1 MLASIHIRMRNSCNK
16 KINVNKKQKQ
26 TIQSPLSIFND
37 HITIA
42 ENHLK
47 NQSTVTATSIQN
59 SISIRRTPFL
69 VNQWSI
75 FTFITFFNDT
85 KIPRIFISLL
95 CFHSFCFV
103 FQALANSFYRF
114 YWKSLSNCYDLF
126 RNCSWI
132 TTELYNSHLILLLQ
146 LQIWLVWF
154 NSFVNSIEMPENA

>member
-16 KINVNKKQKQ
+16 KINVNKKQNQ

-47 NQSTVTATSIQN
+47 KSEYSNRYFNFKIQSQSDALHFQ
-59 SISIRRTPFL
+59 

-114 YWKSLSNCYDLF
+114 LLE
-126 RNCSWI
+126 I
-132 TTELYNSHLILLLQ
+132 TFKLLRFISKL
-146 LQIWLVWF
+146 
-154 NSFVNSIEMPENA
+154 